1 MMARTLSL
9 LHVLLAAV
17 REASASQESTREWP
31 RESIARAV
39 GTRTHEPRSR
49 PPRTLV
55 ESIRR
60 KMETKKETYF
70 F

>member
-39 GTRTHEPRSR
+39 GTRTHE
-49 PPRTLV
+49 
-55 ESIRR
+55 
-60 KMETKKETYF
+60 
-70 F
+70 